1 MDPGRSA
8 GFNARLDFGELALRG
23 RLKAGKPTWLMNLAL
38 TLLVLGVLADD
49 ANDAAA
55 VDYLALVTDLL
66 D

>member
-1 MDPGRSA
+1 LSKDS
-8 GFNARLDFGELALRG
+8 E
-23 RLKAGKPTWLMNLAL
+23 KQNLCCVFLSL